1 MALEVQQVAV
11 VCAGGRATEVTRRM
25 DLEASQKLPVGDTDA
40 SNGLSPYFWA
50 AFVPSGNWR

>member
-1 MALEVQQVAV
+1 V